1 MSWTSLE
8 KCKMRVLF
16 LDFKLK
22 LELNTPQGFS
32 FLDTFRDEYSG
43 NNSDINSTYGFTE
56 YI

>member
-1 MSWTSLE
+1 
-8 KCKMRVLF
+8 MRVLF